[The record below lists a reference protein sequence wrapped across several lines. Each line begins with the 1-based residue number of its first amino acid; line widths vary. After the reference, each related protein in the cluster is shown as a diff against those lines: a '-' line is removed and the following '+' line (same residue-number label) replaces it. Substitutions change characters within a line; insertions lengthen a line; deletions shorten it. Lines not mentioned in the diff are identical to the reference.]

1 MSERTIKNWG
11 QRKTSSAAKYS
22 AGYDA
27 WMANIAAANKA
38 KVEAGKS
45 CPAMDARQER
55 LDCIESK
62 FECSG
67 DGMVTYTGEKP
78 ASFEVDATA
87 DIITQSEHDSFVPGE
102 GQDCE

>member
-1 MSERTIKNWG
+1 MSDPQNGKGSNRRPTTLTMAEQDERWEMAFGDSRSK
-11 QRKTSSAAKYS
+11 KESA
-22 AGYDA
+22 
-27 WMANIAAANKA
+27 
-38 KVEAGKS
+38 EA

-67 DGMVTYTGEKP
+67 NGRVTYTGEKP
-78 ASFEVDATA
+78 ASFEVEAAA